1 MLDTSYDNLSEQEIL
16 ILKGGGSKGNFGEFW
31 GTFFWGTP
39 ENPGDFP
46 KIPQNSPKFP
56 KKNSNFLGNYIYC
69 FRSFYIHIPITH
81 YIYNIHTCLNR
92 KDNYIYDMMSNYEDK
107 DNTGIELGI
116 RDNDKSIGSC
126 HS

>member
-1 MLDTSYDNLSEQEIL
+1 MEICWNLV
-16 ILKGGGSKGNFGEFW
+16 GGGPRGILGNFGELFFGELQKTR
-31 GTFFWGTP
+31 GTFP
-39 ENPGDFP
+39 KFP
-46 KIPQNSPKFP
+46 KIPQE
-56 KKNSNFLGNYIYC
+56 NSNFSGNYIYC

-81 YIYNIHTCLNR
+81 YINNIHTCLIR